1 MNWKKKAVS
10 VLRMRIS
17 ELPRRLQGATKIYIF
32 FLQASG
38 FFIECWATCNK
49 WREPYAGRL
58 ARTVLRGVLA
68 ERPAPTRLE
77 AQKN

>member
-1 MNWKKKAVS
+1 
-10 VLRMRIS
+10 MRIS
-17 ELPRRLQGATKIYIF
+17 KLLKRLQGAAYIYILF
-32 FLQASG
+32 AGLRL
-38 FFIECWATCNK
+38 FFIECQVTCNK

-58 ARTVLRGVLA
+58 ARTVLRGVPA